1 MTNQLINILPEL
13 LKVGLN
19 RPEAVAAVRS
29 VLSASNWQQ
38 PEKRIYNLTNGSD
51 VVAQAVYN
59 KHNCLT
65 KLSVPQLLWSQAQA
79 AIISDMSSP
88 RTKVARTVMFSY
100 RKLDAAYTVP
110 GWIQIRP
117 VQLSLKDMSGVGA
130 LSDSCC
136 AGTPLPF
143 VLEVEYQSSTLI
155 FLESHR
161 RITAVDKA
169 RFLLAA
175 LIDIHVFTL
184 LTPYTWAFIDN
195 SYALVRC
202 GMADGL
208 EEASPDSFSEVS
220 DLTQLMP
227 VTTEEYYNRLGVG
240 SKDFC
245 VPDLGY
251 LYSNFMRLS
260 ELDQGKFLGCCANI
274 HNAASPSIH
283 WSQKL
288 LLLVSAIEHL
298 IDNNEQCDKCNS
310 NIGVAKGFK
319 DFLSQHVCPPP
330 EVQAIYDKIYSN
342 RSKITHGSW
351 NPEVNEPF
359 MSLHS
364 VDETRGLTA
373 WASAKKGALNW
384 LIAQSCDR
392 INAD

>member
-1 MTNQLINILPEL
+1 MTDQLIDILPEL
-13 LKVGLN
+13 LNAGLN
-19 RPEAVAAVRS
+19 RHEALEAVRS
-29 VLSASNWQQ
+29 VLLASSAHKVQ
-38 PEKRIYNLTNGSD
+38 KRTYNLTNGTD
-51 VVAQAVYN
+51 VVAQAGYN
-59 KHNCLT
+59 KKNILT
-65 KLSVPQLLWSQAQA
+65 KLLVPLSLWPQAQA
-79 AIISDMSSP
+79 AIITDISSP
-88 RTKVARTVMFSY
+88 KTQVARTIMFSY
-100 RKLDAAYTVP
+100 RELDATYTVP

-117 VQLSLKDMSGVGA
+117 VQLTLKDMTGLGSLSKSYAAGV
-130 LSDSCC
+130 
-136 AGTPLPF
+136 PFPF
-143 VLEVEYQSSTLI
+143 VLEVEYQSSTLCL
-155 FLESHR
+155 LESHR
-161 RITAVDKA
+161 RMTAVDKA
-169 RFLLAA
+169 RFLLAT
-175 LIDIHVFTL
+175 LIDIPVFTL

-208 EEASPDSFSEVS
+208 EEASLDSFSDVS
-220 DLTQLMP
+220 DLTQMTP
-227 VTTEEYYNRLGVG
+227 TPTEEYYNRLGIG
-240 SKDFC
+240 SKNFC

-298 IDNNEQCDKCNS
+298 IDINEQCDKCNS

-319 DFLSQHVCPPP
+319 DFLSQHVCPPL
-330 EVQAIYDKIYSN
+330 EVQAIYDAIYSN
-342 RSKITHGSW
+342 RSKITHGAW

-364 VDETRGLTA
+364 IDETRGLTA
-373 WASAKKGALNW
+373 WASAKKGAVNW

-392 INAD
+392 TNAD